1 MFARRGETT
10 PPCGVPSSV
19 GIKMPLSTT
28 PALSHSLRG
37 RAKCGLVC
45 ILSRSAAWF
54 ILAKQLAISASST
67 YRGCLLMTSNICS
80 MASWHERPGLHPKLW
95 GSNLASHSGSRAS
108 LTSACVAR
116 SCMIGRPSG
125 RSSSF
130 PGLGTQI
137 LRTGFAGACRSSAE
151 ISFSLCGGVRLFP
164 SVFPGHPPHREAF
177 RTPGRGEKFLELA
190 GFLCL
195 STGRCLIDSSLE
207 LAHTYLELA
216 PGDRVPFIP
225 MTLVMAHD
233 ISTLLEDSIVGYHR
247 PPVGIS
253 LALHGSIG

>member
-1 MFARRGETT
+1 MFARRGEAT

-28 PALSHSLRG
+28 PALSHALRG

-54 ILAKQLAISASST
+54 ILSKQLAISASST

-80 MASWHERPGLHPKLW
+80 MASWHERPGLNPKLL

-116 SCMIGRPSG
+116 SCMTGMPSG

-130 PGLGTQI
+130 PGLGIQI
-137 LRTGFAGACRSSAE
+137 LRTGFAGACRSIAE
-151 ISFSLCGGVRLFP
+151 ISRSLCGGVRLCTPSTPAVFFP
-164 SVFPGHPPHREAF
+164 VFSCVTLRTARLFALQDAARSFWSLRAF
-177 RTPGRGEKFLELA
+177 CVSP
-190 GFLCL
+190 
-195 STGRCLIDSSLE
+195 
-207 LAHTYLELA
+207 
-216 PGDRVPFIP
+216 RV
-225 MTLVMAHD
+225 VA
-233 ISTLLEDSIVGYHR
+233 
-247 PPVGIS
+247 
-253 LALHGSIG
+253 